1 MSPAPAGQPQGAGPP
16 KKKEGKVAACRYCD
30 MTFRKLEHAQRHERT
45 HTNDR
50 PYTCDKCGK
59 TFARQDTLHR
69 HGRLHL
75 RDNDDGPTAKGGRKR
90 RASNAS
96 ATAKP
101 PTPPKTGSDSSS
113 SSSGRAGSSEQATA
127 STSFSTMG
135 AGDILVGGPSSS
147 HPSQG
152 FVPPRPS
159 TCTSSSTFPGLGL
172 TMGLPVAPPSFHAF
186 GTTNS
191 NSAQQQPE
199 FPHFPSINPA
209 VIPLPRRFSD
219 AGYGASLA
227 TDQYGRSA
235 PSASAAFPGTG
246 APAQGGDASQ
256 ARGRRGEADASGAG
270 CPPRPS
276 LRPRAL
282 TLAGLPE
289 SLGCFSLANSP
300 VASNAGDLM
309 SEDDESSTASSD
321 EDGNGDDTM
330 DSDRKVSSATSTA
343 ASDLDGVECDVASPV
358 APESHYP
365 SPAFS
370 SYSPSSL
377 HADHLTDL
385 HAILENDP
393 VPSHAF
399 QRPHLHSH
407 PSSPPTAQPDF
418 DFESFAASIE
428 GPGPANLGRRMPS
441 NIPTTLEELLSNT
454 ANDLSA
460 PVPIALTAEEKAK
473 ATQQQSQVDVERYPT
488 PPSGTLSSS
497 ALALHPEPSSHS
509 FEASASYD
517 LAAHINSIISSADA
531 DQQARDRAAT
541 AAMYSSGFG
550 VSPGAAQVGVNYG
563 LPTPMPTYSQPGP
576 APATSHAERPL
587 TSATTSSL
595 SLPVLSNPLGAGS
608 PASIPRDSSFF
619 AAALSA
625 TYATT
630 YPSLSLPV
638 AGFDL
643 PNSTSLKSNMPTTF
657 DLKAAMNGLSPISMS
672 APADSSV
679 SHFDR
684 LAKAWEQRQRAA
696 ALLSAQEGARKQPQI
711 NLRSPFA
718 HPARSTPAFYIP
730 ASGGPASPPS
740 SASSSTSA
748 SATAGDS
755 KASSALAALSAPSK
769 SLW

>member
-1 MSPAPAGQPQGAGPP
+1 MSPPPGGQQQDAGPP
-16 KKKEGKVAACRYCD
+16 KKKEGKVATCRYCD

-113 SSSGRAGSSEQATA
+113 SSSGRAGSSEQAMA
-127 STSFSTMG
+127 STSFSAIG

-147 HPSQG
+147 TPSQG
-152 FVPPRPS
+152 FLPPRPS
-159 TCTSSSTFPGLGL
+159 TSSSSTFPGLGL

-186 GTTNS
+186 GIGTTP
-191 NSAQQQPE
+191 QQQPE
-199 FPHFPSINPA
+199 FPHFPSIDPA

-219 AGYGASLA
+219 AGYGTSLA

-246 APAQGGDASQ
+246 APDPSQ
-256 ARGRRGEADASGAG
+256 ARGAGARRPGGEATDGAGAG

-300 VASNAGDLM
+300 VASDAGM
-309 SEDDESSTASSD
+309 SEDDESTASSD
-321 EDGNGDDTM
+321 EDGDGDDPM
-330 DSDRKVSSATSTA
+330 DSDRKVSSGSATSTA
-343 ASDLDGVECDVASPV
+343 ASDLDGVECGVASPV

-393 VPSHAF
+393 VPSRAF
-399 QRPHLHSH
+399 GHRH
-407 PSSPPTAQPDF
+407 PSPPPTAQPEF

-428 GPGPANLGRRMPS
+428 GPGPANLARKMSS

-473 ATQQQSQVDVERYPT
+473 AAQQQSQSQADVERYPT

-497 ALALHPEPSSHS
+497 ALALHPEPSQS

-550 VSPGAAQVGVNYG
+550 VSPGAQVGLSYG
-563 LPTPMPTYSQPGP
+563 LPTPMPTYAQPAP
-576 APATSHAERPL
+576 APATSQAEQSAA
-587 TSATTSSL
+587 TATTSSL
-595 SLPVLSNPLGAGS
+595 SLPILSNPLGAGS

-643 PNSTSLKSNMPTTF
+643 PNSTSLKSNTPATF
-657 DLKAAMNGLSPISMS
+657 DLKAAMGGLSSPLSMS
-672 APADSSV
+672 APVDSSV
-679 SHFDR
+679 PHSHFDR

-696 ALLSAQEGARKQPQI
+696 ALLGAQEGGASKQPQI
-711 NLRSPFA
+711 NLRSPFV
-718 HPARSTPAFYIP
+718 HPAKSTPAFYIP

-740 SASSSTSA
+740 SASSSSGSDPRA
-748 SATAGDS
+748 SA
-755 KASSALAALSAPSK
+755 ALAALSAPSQ